1 MIIKQKSL
9 ALLFLPLLFLLTS
22 CGPIGDKSASML
34 VIYGVTA
41 ISSLL
46 LLIAYCC
53 LVQKKNLW
61 YLLLYTSVFVTNIGY
76 YALGSSQTLGEAL
89 LANRISYLGSV
100 FLPLSM
106 LMIIMGLTKLRI
118 SRRFTAVL
126 LGISA
131 IVFMIAS
138 SPPYL
143 DIYYSQV
150 SLETING
157 VSVLNK
163 VYGPLHCIYLFYL
176 LSYFGTMIAVILHAC
191 LKKKI
196 SSSLHAV
203 ILAMVVF
210 INIGVWLLEQLV
222 RIDFELLSMSY
233 IISEVFLLGLYLM
246 IQERQK
252 AASAEAASPLSEK
265 ETDIPDIALTEEEV
279 SQKDENSAQ
288 TEDSHLIQN
297 QTDHNNEQKLS
308 LLQNLSNLTPTE
320 RRIYELYLAG
330 YTTKDVLS
338 EMNIKENTLKYHNR
352 NIYSKLGVSSRRELL
367 HIASFLNDNA
377 QS

>member
-106 LMIIMGLTKLRI
+106 LMIIMGLTKFRI
-118 SRRFTAVL
+118 SRGFTAVL

-157 VSVLNK
+157 VSVRIK
-163 VYGPLHCIYLFYL
+163 STARCIA
-176 LSYFGTMIAVILHAC
+176 SICSTC
-191 LKKKI
+191 
-196 SSSLHAV
+196 SL
-203 ILAMVVF
+203 
-210 INIGVWLLEQLV
+210 
-222 RIDFELLSMSY
+222 
-233 IISEVFLLGLYLM
+233 ISE
-246 IQERQK
+246 Q
-252 AASAEAASPLSEK
+252 
-265 ETDIPDIALTEEEV
+265 
-279 SQKDENSAQ
+279 
-288 TEDSHLIQN
+288 
-297 QTDHNNEQKLS
+297 
-308 LLQNLSNLTPTE
+308 
-320 RRIYELYLAG
+320 
-330 YTTKDVLS
+330 
-338 EMNIKENTLKYHNR
+338 
-352 NIYSKLGVSSRRELL
+352 
-367 HIASFLNDNA
+367 
-377 QS
+377 